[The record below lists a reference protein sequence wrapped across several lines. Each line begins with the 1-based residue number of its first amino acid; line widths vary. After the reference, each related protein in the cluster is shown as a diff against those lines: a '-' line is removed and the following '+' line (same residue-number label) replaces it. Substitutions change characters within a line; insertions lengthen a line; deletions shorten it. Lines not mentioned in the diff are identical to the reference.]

1 MSGGLDGPESDRR
14 RRKACL
20 WGVAVVLAVAETQVA
35 AAAAFPDNSEKLG
48 AWRESGVVPVAD
60 KISSFS
66 VKDIQAE
73 PGTEAPIAIK
83 LPTRAELRRAGSE
96 EGAFLLVRNIPEG
109 VGLSAGMATGRVW
122 VVPLREVLNLR
133 LLTQPGVPTRF
144 QLEFHLMGLNK
155 SVLAEATITVDLAPS
170 RTVAAISPAAPEPE
184 AAEQP
189 HPPVHLVEPP
199 RPEVEP
205 LSPEAEAVLM
215 TRGNEILQQGGIA
228 AARLIFEEVAK
239 HGSPAGALALART
252 YDPAYALP
260 AAAAP
265 TPNMAEARKWYERAA
280 ELGNPD
286 AKQRLA
292 EIASGR

>member
-1 MSGGLDGPESDRR
+1 
-14 RRKACL
+14 
-20 WGVAVVLAVAETQVA
+20 
-35 AAAAFPDNSEKLG
+35 
-48 AWRESGVVPVAD
+48 
-60 KISSFS
+60 
-66 VKDIQAE
+66 
-73 PGTEAPIAIK
+73 
-83 LPTRAELRRAGSE
+83 
-96 EGAFLLVRNIPEG
+96 
-109 VGLSAGMATGRVW
+109 MATGRVW

-133 LLTQPGVPTRF
+133 LLTKPGMITRF
-144 QLEFHLMGLNK
+144 QLEFHLIGLNK
-155 SVLAEATITVDLAPS
+155 SVLADATITVELAPS
-170 RTVAAISPAAPEPE
+170 RTVAAISPAVPEPQ
-184 AAEQP
+184 EQQRP
-189 HPPVHLVEPP
+189 SVHLVEPP
-199 RPEVEP
+199 GPQVEP

>member
-14 RRKACL
+14 RRRACL
-20 WGVAVVLAVAETQVA
+20 CGLAMVLAVAETHA
-35 AAAAFPDNSEKLG
+35 AAAAAIPGNADKLA
-48 AWRESGVVPVAD
+48 AWRESGALPVAD
-60 KISSFS
+60 KIPSFS

-73 PGTEAPIAIK
+73 PGTEVPIAIK
-83 LPTRAELRRAGSE
+83 LPTRVELRRAGSE

-109 VGLSAGMATGRVW
+109 ASLSAGMATGRVW

-133 LLTQPGVPTRF
+133 LLTRPGVTTRF

-155 SVLAEATITVDLAPS
+155 SVLADATITVDLAPS
-170 RTVAAISPAAPEPE
+170 RTVAAIGPAAPQPE
-184 AAEQP
+184 APEQP
-189 HPPVHLVEPP
+189 VQPP
-199 RPEVEP
+199 REQAAP
-205 LSPEAEAVLM
+205 LSPQAEAVLM

-228 AARLIFEEVAK
+228 AARVIFEELAR

-252 YDPAYALP
+252 YDPAYAVP

-265 TPNMAEARKWYERAA
+265 APNMAEARKWYERAA
-280 ELGNPD
+280 ELGNSD
-286 AKQRLA
+286 AMQRLA

>member
-14 RRKACL
+14 RRRACL
-20 WGVAVVLAVAETQVA
+20 WGFAMVLAVAETHMA
-35 AAAAFPDNSEKLG
+35 AAAAIPGNADKLS
-48 AWRESGVVPVAD
+48 AWGESAALPVAE

-109 VGLSAGMATGRVW
+109 VSLSAGMATGRVW

-133 LLTQPGVPTRF
+133 LLTKPGVATRF

-155 SVLAEATITVDLAPS
+155 SVLADATITVDLAPS
-170 RTVAAISPAAPEPE
+170 RTVAAIGPAAPQPE
-184 AAEQP
+184 APEQP
-189 HPPVHLVEPP
+189 NPPVRLVEPP
-199 RPEVEP
+199 RPQVEP
-205 LSPEAEAVLM
+205 LSPEAETVLM
-215 TRGNEILQQGGIA
+215 TRGNQILQQGGIA

-260 AAAAP
+260 AASAP
-265 TPNMAEARKWYERAA
+265 APNMAEARKWYERAA

-286 AKQRLA
+286 AMQRLA